1 MINISLQVFSSLQVG
16 TIETEFTHNTDN
28 KNHQCSYQDLKSGWS
43 AQYTKML
50 TILRAGWRVYGC
62 SSPSFFAWISR
73 LELTQFRNKKPKIA
87 FANKTLLFKK
97 QTKIKQNKQQ
107 ACSNKS

>member
-28 KNHQCSYQDLKSGWS
+28 KNHQCSYQDLRSWWS

-50 TILRAGWRVYGC
+50 TILRAGWRVLRV
-62 SSPSFFAWISR
+62 FFTFFLCLYFKTWIN
-73 LELTQFRNKKPKIA
+73 TV
-87 FANKTLLFKK
+87 
-97 QTKIKQNKQQ
+97 
-107 ACSNKS
+107 